1 MTKEKIENMGGGL
14 FITLYDEKTLA
25 LYLKYGIY
33 GFLMPPVMTPSPSPQ
48 SRHYPVLADYACSR
62 QGTHIFFFLKRKIV
76 YGGIVKGNSQI
87 ASFYL
92 NGKTSPLGRVSNAD
106 LFWDESQRYVATGQ
120 EGIFKVRGKDR
131 AQPFIL
137 QFEKNNEV
145 TGKQI
150 SSDDLYF
157 EMGKY
162 PYPLPSNTI
171 QGMGF
176 CTLTPGE
183 SSIAIKLLSESTDEF
198 SIKSN
203 ENIVIGQN
211 QQLFDS
217 HYLPEDNAYQN
228 EAHLEF
234 CLLADIEPIK
244 HLFPK
249 DDYILCRQVPISPF
263 KPANM
268 DRADICL
275 YGFSNRLG
283 EGTIPNIIIELK
295 RDQAN
300 FNAYNQIVR
309 YLKWLEKITD
319 IDSFRKIQAY
329 IIALSFY
336 IKKNKID
343 SSYFE
348 KIKLYSI
355 RDGEFYEVG

>member
-1 MTKEKIENMGGGL
+1 M
-14 FITLYDEKTLA
+14 
-25 LYLKYGIY
+25 
-33 GFLMPPVMTPSPSPQ
+33 
-48 SRHYPVLADYACSR
+48 
-62 QGTHIFFFLKRKIV
+62 
-76 YGGIVKGNSQI
+76 
-87 ASFYL
+87 
-92 NGKTSPLGRVSNAD
+92 
-106 LFWDESQRYVATGQ
+106 FWDESQRYTPTEQ

-137 QFEKNNEV
+137 QFEKNDTV
-145 TGKQI
+145 TGNQI

-157 EMGKY
+157 ELGKY

-183 SSIAIKLLSESTDEF
+183 SSIAYKLLSESRNKFGVASDEAM
-198 SIKSN
+198 I
-203 ENIVIGQN
+203 IGQH

-217 HYLPEDNAYQN
+217 AYLPEDSVYQN
-228 EAHLEF
+228 EAHIEF
-234 CLLADIEPIK
+234 SLLADIAPIR

-263 KPANM
+263 KPAHM

-275 YGFSNRLG
+275 YGLTNRLG

-300 FNAYNQIVR
+300 FNAYNQVVR
-309 YLKWLEKITD
+309 YLRWLEKITSD
-319 IDSFRKIQAY
+319 EGFEKIQAY
-329 IIALSFY
+329 IIAPSFH
-336 IKKNKID
+336 INKNKID
-343 SSYFE
+343 ARYVE

-355 RDGEFYEVG
+355 SKNEFQQIEQAS

>member
-1 MTKEKIENMGGGL
+1 MSGGL
-14 FITLYDEKTLA
+14 FITLYDDKALA

-33 GFLMPPVMTPSPSPQ
+33 GFLMPPVMTPSPSPH
-48 SRHYPVLADYACSR
+48 SRHYCILADYACSR
-62 QGTHIFFFLKRKIV
+62 KGTYVFFFLKRRII
-76 YGGIVKGNSQI
+76 YGGIVKGNPEI

-92 NGKTSPLGRVSNAD
+92 NGKTSPLGRVANAD
-106 LFWDESQRYVATGQ
+106 LFWDESQRYGPTEHKGV
-120 EGIFKVRGKDR
+120 FKVKDKDR

-137 QFEKNNEV
+137 QFEKDNTI
-145 TGKQI
+145 TGNQI

-157 EMGKY
+157 ELGKY

-183 SSIAIKLLSESTDEF
+183 SSIAYKLLSQSNNKF
-198 SIKSN
+198 SVISE
-203 ENIVIGQN
+203 ENMIIGQH

-217 HYLPEDNAYQN
+217 AYLPNNNAYQN
-228 EAHLEF
+228 EAHIEF
-234 CLLADIEPIK
+234 SLLADIAPIR

-275 YGFSNRLG
+275 YGLSNRLG

-300 FNAYNQIVR
+300 FNAYNQVVR
-309 YLKWLEKITD
+309 YLRWLEKITSD
-319 IDSFRKIQAY
+319 EGFAKIQAY
-329 IIALSFY
+329 IIAPDFH
-336 IKKNKID
+336 INKNKID
-343 SSYFE
+343 TQYIE

-355 RDGEFYEVG
+355 SNNEFQQIG